1 MPDSIKWETL
11 KLYHRNPPN
20 NKLYRSA
27 ELTKTYNEYV
37 KNITN
42 EFGSISNHIMN
53 KYFLVDGNVNNNL
66 KYIIAENTFPYHVE
80 DKIYHYVIW
89 FNPKY
94 YGSDIKLNESDEMIK
109 EIISEYNSN
118 TDTEIVDYIY
128 FENSSSNKSVLGV
141 KHIHIF
147 TQKKMKV
154 SKL

>member
-1 MPDSIKWETL
+1 
-11 KLYHRNPPN
+11 
-20 NKLYRSA
+20 
-27 ELTKTYNEYV
+27 
-37 KNITN
+37 
-42 EFGSISNHIMN
+42 
-53 KYFLVDGNVNNNL
+53 
-66 KYIIAENTFPYHVE
+66 
-80 DKIYHYVIW
+80 
-89 FNPKY
+89 
-94 YGSDIKLNESDEMIK
+94 MIK